1 MSAFRSAMAGYPSG
15 TSSRLTVRSKTRP
28 ASQQAM
34 MTAVEKLDKAGA
46 ARRAA
51 NERVEA
57 LLPAL
62 LNDAFASLS

>member
-1 MSAFRSAMAGYPSG
+1 
-15 TSSRLTVRSKTRP
+15 
-28 ASQQAM
+28 M

-62 LNDAFASLS
+62 LNDAFASSANGAHYKSPSKAG